1 MLPLD
6 TLHTIAE
13 VGIAITGFAG
23 IVVAIR
29 GGPDRGMQPSVTDPL
44 GVLFVASLGTV
55 FFCFVPEW
63 LHAAIAEPDTV
74 WRASLAAFGSYR
86 LAYIALILNAQ
97 RRGGAANPVA
107 WRFSIGVSL
116 GVLQLV
122 GALGFLSDFQ
132 YFLYLSGLLWGLAVA
147 LTSFYSLLRGP
158 APEQRS
164 V

>member
-29 GGPDRGMQPSVTDPL
+29 SGSGRWAEPSFTDPL

-63 LHAAIAEPDTV
+63 LNSAIAAPDTV
-74 WRASLAAFGSYR
+74 WRLSLAAFGTYR
-86 LAYIALILNAQ
+86 LVYIALIFSSQ
-97 RRGGAANPVA
+97 RRAGMLDLSS
-107 WRFSIGVSL
+107 WRFLIGLAIGVF
-116 GVLQLV
+116 QLI
-122 GALGFLSDFQ
+122 AAAGFLGQLQ
-132 YFLYLSGLLWGLAVA
+132 YFLYLSGLLWGLVVA
-147 LTSFYSLLRGP
+147 LICFYSLLRGP
-158 APEQRS
+158 AQE
-164 V
+164 

>member
-29 GGPDRGMQPSVTDPL
+29 GARGRGGQPTVTDPL

-63 LHAAIAEPDTV
+63 LHSAITAPDTV
-74 WRASLAAFGSYR
+74 WRASLAAFGIYR
-86 LAYIALILNAQ
+86 LAYIALILSAQ
-97 RRGGAANPVA
+97 RRGATETPGS
-107 WRFSIGVSL
+107 WRFLVGVSL
-116 GVLQLV
+116 GVLQLA
-122 GALGFLSDFQ
+122 GAAGFFADFQ

-147 LTSFYSLLRGP
+147 LISFYWLLQEPARG
-158 APEQRS
+158 QGTG
-164 V
+164 

>member
-29 GGPDRGMQPSVTDPL
+29 GGPDHVMKPSVTDPL
-44 GVLFVASLGTV
+44 GILFFTSLGTV

-63 LHAAIAEPDTV
+63 LHSAIAAPDTV
-74 WRASLAAFGSYR
+74 WRASLAAFGTYR
-86 LAYIALILNAQ
+86 LAYVALILNSE
-97 RRGGAANPVA
+97 RRGGTATPTVR
-107 WRFSIGVSL
+107 RFAIGVPL

-122 GALGFLSDFQ
+122 GAAGFLSEIQ
-132 YFLYLSGLLWGLAVA
+132 YFLYLSGLLWGLVVA
-147 LTSFYSLLRGP
+147 LISFYSLLR
-158 APEQRS
+158 APTSGQRA